1 MKPHQL
7 PDIVKKAE
15 RLLVDIEA
23 AVRDFA
29 RYHKYSIGSDMRAHA
44 CEVLRIC
51 HRAWRDRPR
60 QAHWVTELVWAIDE
74 LKLSLRIGS
83 LVKAFKSFA
92 QFESL
97 IRNAEEVGRCAGGWK
112 REIHRKGQ
120 NPDGDIPPERAQ
132 ILSGRAASVIAG
144 AKL

>member
-7 PDIVKKAE
+7 PDIAKKAE
-15 RLLVDIEA
+15 RLLVDIET

-29 RYHKYSIGSDMRAHA
+29 RYHKYSIGSDMRAQA
-44 CEVLRIC
+44 AEVLRIC
-51 HRAWRDRPR
+51 HRAWRDRSR

-74 LKLSLRIGS
+74 LKLSLRMGS

-97 IRNAEEVGRCAGGWK
+97 IRNAEEVGRCAGGFAEGDYF
-112 REIHRKGQ
+112 RGIRLDVVPIPQDYLDAITLYCKG
-120 NPDGDIPPERAQ
+120 NDDVA
-132 ILSGRAASVIAG
+132 
-144 AKL
+144 